1 MLLSAAEEEDGELD
15 LEGICD
21 EELETV
27 SNSTLG
33 EQRGGGGGGGRAIE
47 QVMNDCKQ

>member
-1 MLLSAAEEEDGELD
+1 MLLSAAVEEDGELD

-27 SNSTLG
+27 SNCSHT
-33 EQRGGGGGGGRAIE
+33 
-47 QVMNDCKQ
+47 